1 MSDSDD
7 EDPGRQAA
15 RTVTTERWGIKGKS
29 TAISTC
35 ACRFQNRLPGGRGGA
50 GGAWWWLYVR
60 ETELEMAGGHC
71 QGGTPDTCGG
81 CSFVSRGCARV
92 TKESS
97 LKQTQYSLLSPQ
109 RMVPPIYVS
118 MVSLD

>member
-71 QGGTPDTCGG
+71 WGVLQTPAEG
-81 CSFVSRGCARV
+81 AP
-92 TKESS
+92 
-97 LKQTQYSLLSPQ
+97 LSPGVAQ
-109 RMVPPIYVS
+109 GSRRNLP
-118 MVSLD
+118 